1 MEIKLGTFD
10 IIKPRV
16 TLEPQR
22 FLTVTNIIEKKIAVS
37 GTATALATGTTSIS
51 GVASFS
57 EIGG

>member
-22 FLTVTNIIEKKIAVS
+22 FLTVTNTIEKRVITAGLAVS
-37 GTATALATGTTSIS
+37 KFENVINCKTAIK
-51 GVASFS
+51 
-57 EIGG
+57 EE